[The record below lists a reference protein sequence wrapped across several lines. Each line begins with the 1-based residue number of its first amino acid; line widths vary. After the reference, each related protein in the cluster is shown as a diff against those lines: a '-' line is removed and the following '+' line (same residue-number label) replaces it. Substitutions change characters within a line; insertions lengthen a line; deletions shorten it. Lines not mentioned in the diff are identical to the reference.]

1 MFHSGWHQHLIWV
14 ILTELRADVLAV
26 KAHAEPLVNMSS
38 LTNVNVLCLS
48 VCVCVCV
55 SSQEPSVMTEDDNG
69 SDNSQFTGSTIN
81 LQDLE

>member
-1 MFHSGWHQHLIWV
+1 MGW
-14 ILTELRADVLAV
+14 ELSADVLAV
-26 KAHAEPLVNMSS
+26 TPHAEPLVNVSS
-38 LTNVNVLCLS
+38 LTNVTMLS
-48 VCVCVCV
+48 KCVCVCV

>member
-1 MFHSGWHQHLIWV
+1 MFHSGWHERLVRV

-26 KAHAEPLVNMSS
+26 KPHAEPQVNMSS
-38 LTNVNVLCLS
+38 LTNVTVLS
-48 VCVCVCV
+48 KCVCV

>member
-1 MFHSGWHQHLIWV
+1 MYLSLFHIMSMQSEGGMISTIFFSV
-14 ILTELRADVLAV
+14 RFDIRELT
-26 KAHAEPLVNMSS
+26 
-38 LTNVNVLCLS
+38 S
-48 VCVCVCV
+48 VTV

>member
-1 MFHSGWHQHLIWV
+1 MVTSAAFFSVTFDLG
-14 ILTELRADVLAV
+14 EL
-26 KAHAEPLVNMSS
+26 SS
-38 LTNVNVLCLS
+38 VA
-48 VCVCVCV
+48 V